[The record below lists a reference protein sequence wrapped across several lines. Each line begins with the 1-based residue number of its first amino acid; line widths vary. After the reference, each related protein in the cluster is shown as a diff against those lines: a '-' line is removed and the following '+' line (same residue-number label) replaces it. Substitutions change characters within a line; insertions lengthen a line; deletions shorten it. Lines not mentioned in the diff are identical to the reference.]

1 MIVKNAN
8 GREFFVRTVMK
19 GDRYG
24 LDDCQTHGKDEPMIE
39 FYDYTYANQKT
50 FGPRG
55 QFVSRYGLST
65 LAGRPGGGIC
75 LDGGVPVWSVDG
87 GAMRD
92 VWDLVKKLD
101 QAIKGNVVDQVHAL

>member
-24 LDDCQTHGKDEPMIE
+24 LDDKLVHEKDEPMIE
-39 FYDYTYANQKT
+39 FYDWKYANQKT

-65 LAGRPGGGIC
+65 LRKMGSGGIC
-75 LDGGVPVWSVDG
+75 LDGGIPEWSVDA
-87 GAMRD
+87 GAMRA
-92 VWDLVKKLD
+92 VHDLVKRLD
-101 QAIKGNVVDQVHAL
+101 EAIKSNVVELVHGL

>member
-24 LDDCQTHGKDEPMIE
+24 LDDCLTHGKDEPMVE
-39 FYDYTYANQKT
+39 FYDWKYANQKT

-65 LAGRPGGGIC
+65 LRERPHGGLC
-75 LDGGVPVWSVDG
+75 LDFGIPEWSVDA
-87 GAMRD
+87 GAMAS

-101 QAIKGNVVDQVHAL
+101 AAIKGNVVDQVHAL